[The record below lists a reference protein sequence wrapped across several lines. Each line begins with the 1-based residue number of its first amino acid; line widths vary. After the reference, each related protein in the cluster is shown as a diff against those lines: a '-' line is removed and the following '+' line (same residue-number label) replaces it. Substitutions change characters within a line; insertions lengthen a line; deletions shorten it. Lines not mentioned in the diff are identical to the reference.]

1 MLTHPALV
9 LAGLMSSD
17 EDWREIDI
25 PVADGR
31 KMVAYCPVP
40 GSASP
45 ASGFDPAAA
54 ALPSPAG
61 GDQLSALEPWMAMAP
76 PHEPRI
82 PNLAPAPEPEPEPVS
97 ETEILDTEEPAPETA
112 VDPELTGP
120 MELFCHAE
128 VLRWLATAPGLTAEQ
143 LAAVQAEMEA
153 DEYIGEDLIGMTAR
167 NLQRL
172 VRGTAAEACISALLS
187 ARDDYV
193 AAAKAAVKPPHEYLC
208 PISQDLMKDPVV
220 CSNGQC
226 YERVEIA
233 KWLKKH
239 QRDPLSNARLKDK
252 KLTPNVPLK
261 KLIRQW
267 QEEHPEYD
275 GA

>member
-1 MLTHPALV
+1 MAK
-9 LAGLMSSD
+9 A
-17 EDWREIDI
+17 E
-25 PVADGR
+25 
-31 KMVAYCPVP
+31 P
-40 GSASP
+40 GP
-45 ASGFDPAAA
+45 G
-54 ALPSPAG
+54 
-61 GDQLSALEPWMAMAP
+61 
-76 PHEPRI
+76 
-82 PNLAPAPEPEPEPVS
+82 PEPEPEP
-97 ETEILDTEEPAPETA
+97 EMIDTVEPAPEEA
-112 VDPELTGP
+112 PELTGP
-120 MELFCHAE
+120 MEQFSHVE
-128 VLRWLATAPGLTAEQ
+128 VLRWLGTAPGLTAEQ
-143 LAAVQAEMEA
+143 LTAVQTEMEA
-153 DEYIGEDLIGMTAR
+153 DEYIGEDLIAMTAR

-187 ARDDYV
+187 GRDDYV
-193 AAAKAAVKPPHEYLC
+193 AAAQAAEVAKAAAKAAELARVVKPPHEYLC

>member
-1 MLTHPALV
+1 M
-9 LAGLMSSD
+9 MSED

-31 KMVAYCPVP
+31 KMVACCPVP
-40 GSASP
+40 ASR
-45 ASGFDPAAA
+45 FDPVAA

-61 GDQLSALEPWMAMAP
+61 DDQVSAPEPWMAMAP
-76 PHEPRI
+76 PHEPWI
-82 PNLAPAPEPEPEPVS
+82 PNPAPAPEPEPELVS

-120 MELFCHAE
+120 MEQFCHAE

-153 DEYIGEDLIGMTAR
+153 DEYIGEDLVAMTAR

-193 AAAKAAVKPPHEYLC
+193 AAAKAAEVAQLARAAKPPHEYLC
-208 PISQDLMKDPVV
+208 PISQDLMKDPVST
-220 CSNGQC
+220 SNGQC
-226 YERVEIA
+226 YERAEIA

-239 QRDPLSNARLKDK
+239 QTDPLSNVRLRDK
-252 KLTPNVPLK
+252 KLVGVLALK

>member
-1 MLTHPALV
+1 M
-9 LAGLMSSD
+9 
-17 EDWREIDI
+17 
-25 PVADGR
+25 
-31 KMVAYCPVP
+31 
-40 GSASP
+40 
-45 ASGFDPAAA
+45 
-54 ALPSPAG
+54 
-61 GDQLSALEPWMAMAP
+61 
-76 PHEPRI
+76 
-82 PNLAPAPEPEPEPVS
+82 
-97 ETEILDTEEPAPETA
+97 
-112 VDPELTGP
+112 TGP
-120 MELFCHAE
+120 MEQFSHVE
-128 VLRWLATAPGLTAEQ
+128 VLRWLGTAPGLTAEQ
-143 LAAVQAEMEA
+143 LTAVQTEMEA
-153 DEYIGEDLIGMTAR
+153 DEYIGEDLIAMTAR

-187 ARDDYV
+187 GRDDYV
-193 AAAKAAVKPPHEYLC
+193 AAAQAAEVAKAAAKAAELARVVKPPHEYLC